1 MKISNQISA
10 ANYGSIGYD
19 DGSLGLDKDQF
30 LEAVKAE
37 PQIEKFL
44 KKFIGGR
51 EMLYNEDRYCI
62 WLGEAEPN
70 EIKGSKFLQT
80 RLAEVKMFREAS
92 SRAATNNLS
101 KTPGIFG
108 EIRQPTST
116 YVAVAKVSSEK
127 RKYVPSAIFEKEVIA
142 SGSVIT
148 ICSKRPY
155 FDFAVVCSRAFAVWN
170 EAVSGRMKT
179 DFQVSVEITYNNF
192 PFPEI
197 QETLLKEI
205 SEAGEKVLSIRSS
218 FPNSNLA
225 DLYDSLSMPPKL
237 ISAHDELDALINKA
251 FGLPANTND
260 AKLLSALFTNY
271 EALNSSNQLK

>member
-1 MKISNQISA
+1 
-10 ANYGSIGYD
+10 
-19 DGSLGLDKDQF
+19 LGLDHDQF
-30 LEAVKAE
+30 LETVKAE

-44 KKFIGGR
+44 KRFIGGR

-62 WLGEAEPN
+62 WLGDAEPS

-80 RLAEVKMFREAS
+80 RLAEVKAFREAS
-92 SRAATNNLS
+92 NRVATNNLS

-108 EIRQPTST
+108 EIRQPSSS

-127 RKYVPSAIFEKEVIA
+127 RKYVPAAIFEKDVIA

-148 ICSKRPY
+148 ICSKQPY

-197 QETLLKEI
+197 QQTLVDEI
-205 SEAGEKVLSIRSS
+205 SDAGEKVLASRSLFATS
-218 FPNSNLA
+218 TMA

-237 ISAHDELDALINKA
+237 ISAHEELDALINKA
-251 FGLPANTND
+251 FGLPGKTND
-260 AKLLSALFTNY
+260 ARMLSVLFTNY
-271 EALNSSNQLK
+271 EALISSNQLK